1 MTFISNEGIKCSRP
15 NAKLLN
21 LIINFTLPLLMKQC
35 LENFLC
41 WTLCI
46 FSIFWT
52 VDTHCFLSAC
62 MGWVRLWCKLLK
74 IVVVVFIQSLN
85 ELLILCCFIVE
96 AYLAKL
102 FRRFST
108 VRFWRMKLVRKVPM
122 SLHKSGKKHV
132 KNHHRNIPWLYCLYY
147 KYISFSFN
155 IH

>member
-1 MTFISNEGIKCSRP
+1 M
-15 NAKLLN
+15 
-21 LIINFTLPLLMKQC
+21 INFTLPLLMKQC
-35 LENFLC
+35 LENFLF
-41 WTLCI
+41 WTLWI

-62 MGWVRLWCKLLK
+62 MGWLRLWCKLLK
-74 IVVVVFIQSLN
+74 IVVAVFIQSLN

-122 SLHKSGKKHV
+122 SLHKSERIMSKIIIEIFPDCIV
-132 KNHHRNIPWLYCLYY
+132 YITNISLSPSIF
-147 KYISFSFN
+147 ISL
-155 IH
+155 H